1 MRLEELI
8 NKNYNRLNENDLY
21 IWQYISAHRK
31 ECEKLSIDDLA
42 NHCHVSRTTILRFSQ
57 RLGLK
62 GYTELKVYLRIDN
75 QTYQHKQTG
84 LELVYQTYHNFMDKI
99 KEKDITHVIEI
110 IDQAENAYVYG
121 SGSIQNNV
129 AAEIK
134 RSFLEVGKLF
144 LQFVL

>member
-84 LELVYQTYHNFMDKI
+84 LELVY
-99 KEKDITHVIEI
+99 
-110 IDQAENAYVYG
+110 
-121 SGSIQNNV
+121 
-129 AAEIK
+129 
-134 RSFLEVGKLF
+134 
-144 LQFVL
+144 